1 MALLDAVGEPLPAAR
16 DIPVLKDFDWSAHGV
31 DQLYS
36 IFMTGRCGSTWLTSL
51 LQETNLAGNPG
62 EFFNAH
68 VAKRECVGA
77 PGLHGYLSALAK
89 KHATRGRFGFEI
101 DAARLRG
108 IEALIDWKTVFPVLS
123 TKCIFL
129 YRSNLPAQAWSW
141 VSAKKTGLWHVRIGA
156 KAASSSV
163 SEALPTTTEL
173 VAEMVRIRRDEEYL
187 EKFFER
193 HGYQPYYLDYE
204 SLLTEVDSE
213 VRALL
218 RILSVESEDASTV
231 QIRAEGKSVAKIQ
244 YTEKGRAMAGF
255 NSEHA
260 SALSMLR
267 RNRFQINAEQ
277 LNEMFSR

>member
-1 MALLDAVGEPLPAAR
+1 
-16 DIPVLKDFDWSAHGV
+16 KDFDCPAHGV

-68 VAKRECVGA
+68 VARRECIGT
-77 PGLHGYLSALAK
+77 PGLHGYLSTLAGK
-89 KHATRGRFGFEI
+89 QATRGRFGLEI
-101 DAARLRG
+101 DAARLRE
-108 IEALIDWKTVFPVLS
+108 IEAIIDWKTVFPALS

-156 KAASSSV
+156 KVPSPSV
-163 SEALPTTTEL
+163 SEALPTTAEL
-173 VAEMVRIRRDEEYL
+173 ISEMVRIRRDEEYL
-187 EKFFER
+187 EGFFKR

-213 VRALL
+213 IRALL
-218 RILSVESEDASTV
+218 RILSVDCEEASTV
-231 QIRAEGKSVAKIQ
+231 QIKAEGRSVAKIR
-244 YTEKGRAMAGF
+244 YTEKDRAMAAF

-267 RNRFQINAEQ
+267 RNRFQIDA
-277 LNEMFSR
+277 